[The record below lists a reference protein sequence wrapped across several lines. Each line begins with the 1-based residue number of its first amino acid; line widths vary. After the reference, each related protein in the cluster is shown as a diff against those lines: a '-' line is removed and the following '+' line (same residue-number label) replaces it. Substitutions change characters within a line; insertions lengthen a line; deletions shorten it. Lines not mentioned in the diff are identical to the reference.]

1 MCFLTS
7 TPVETMIW
15 DFYKLEDNQLF
26 FLNEGFSKDPNENQL
41 YAKNLGQSD
50 LIKLFIDSI
59 DKARF

>member
-1 MCFLTS
+1 
-7 TPVETMIW
+7 MIW

-26 FLNEGFSKDPNENQL
+26 FLNEGFSKDSNDNQL

-59 DKARF
+59 DRARF